1 MQTKK
6 WYQSWTVWFN
16 VAMLAIDVTNQLAQ
30 IVPIP
35 AGTVTALATVGNILL
50 RLKTFQAIQTT
61 PTSGDEGVI

>member
-16 VAMLAIDVTNQLAQ
+16 LALVAVDVINQLAQ

-35 AGTVTALATVGNILL
+35 PGFIALVGGFGNLLL
-50 RLKTFQAIQTT
+50 RFKTTTAIQ
-61 PTSGDEGVI
+61 